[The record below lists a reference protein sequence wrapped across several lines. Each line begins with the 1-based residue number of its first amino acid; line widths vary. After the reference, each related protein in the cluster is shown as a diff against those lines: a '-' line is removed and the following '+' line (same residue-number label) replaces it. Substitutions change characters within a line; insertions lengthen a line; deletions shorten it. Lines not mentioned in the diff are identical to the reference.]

1 MNHGTIRQ
9 GQGQRETERHGDRGR
24 EEGERNT
31 QRETLRQIY
40 RYTDR
45 RRESGGKGRKKQRHE
60 DRDSHSRVSPPSML
74 PTTRHQKRQ
83 GKKSLYSPKEGPG
96 TVREYSLFLRS
107 KKQKT
112 KPTTTKPR
120 HVCRYLTFMLLVS
133 ISPSITP
140 SYNLP
145 CFIWAALNYIAMFS

>member
-1 MNHGTIRQ
+1 MDL
-9 GQGQRETERHGDRGR
+9 ETNGDSPCD
-24 EEGERNT
+24 EA
-31 QRETLRQIY
+31 
-40 RYTDR
+40 
-45 RRESGGKGRKKQRHE
+45 RKKQRHE